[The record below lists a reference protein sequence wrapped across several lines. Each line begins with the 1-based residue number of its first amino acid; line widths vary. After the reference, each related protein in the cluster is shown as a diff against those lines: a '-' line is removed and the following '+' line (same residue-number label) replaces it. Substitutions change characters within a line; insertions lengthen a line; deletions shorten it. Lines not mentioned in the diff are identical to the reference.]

1 MRHFL
6 FCCGLFVCLLLT
18 GCASNNDLATS
29 TTPAATT
36 NTAQQPQLGGG
47 TVPAPANAEDTK
59 HNSMQLTLY
68 YASSDGIHLVP
79 EVRSFPMSE
88 TPARTAVEALIDGTN
103 KPQTTKV
110 FPPGTKL
117 RQLTIKDDIAVVD
130 FNGTI
135 LKGNGGSATETLL
148 VTSIVNTLTEFP
160 HIEKVRILVDGKK
173 VDTLYGHLDLTEP
186 LSRSPG
192 MIKK

>member
-1 MRHFL
+1 MRRFL
-6 FCCGLFVCLLLT
+6 FCCGLLVCLLLA
-18 GCASNNDLATS
+18 GCANSSEQAT
-29 TTPAATT
+29 TTPVAPTNSMQQTQPNGSVPAAG
-36 NTAQQPQLGGG
+36 NTA
-47 TVPAPANAEDTK
+47 ESK

-103 KPQTTKV
+103 KPQTTKI
-110 FPPGTKL
+110 FPQGTKL
-117 RQLTIKDDIAVVD
+117 RQITIKDGIALVD

-148 VTSIVNTLTEFP
+148 VASLVNTLTEFP

>member
-1 MRHFL
+1 MRRFL
-6 FCCGLFVCLLLT
+6 FCSGLFVCLLLA
-18 GCASNNDLATS
+18 GCANSSEQATT
-29 TTPAATT
+29 TTPASTMDSS
-36 NTAQQPQLGGG
+36 QQPQSNG
-47 TVPAPANAEDTK
+47 TVPSAANTETVK

-88 TPARTAVEALIDGTN
+88 TPARTAVEALLDGTN

-110 FPPGTKL
+110 FPQGTKL
-117 RQLTIKDDIAVVD
+117 RQLTIKDGIASVD
-130 FNGTI
+130 FTGTI

-148 VTSIVNTLTEFP
+148 VASIVTTLTEFP
-160 HIEKVRILVDGKK
+160 HIEKVRILVEGKK

-192 MIKK
+192 IIKK